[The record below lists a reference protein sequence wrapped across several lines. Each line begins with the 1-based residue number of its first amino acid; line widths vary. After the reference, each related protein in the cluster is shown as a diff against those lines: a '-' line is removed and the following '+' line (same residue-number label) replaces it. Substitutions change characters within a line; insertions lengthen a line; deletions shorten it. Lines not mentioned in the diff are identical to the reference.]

1 MSRSNAWNAWL
12 LDQRRQ
18 LLTISTIEVKNMSNA
33 FLVTVTRTV
42 PLSTIC
48 RNTFVSQQVVHDIEL
63 KALQSMLDM
72 NTLGLTGKANLWS
85 SPSRATTLDLTGG
98 VSKHFGGPFDGQ
110 TNKQIGLGLNSR
122 F

>member
-1 MSRSNAWNAWL
+1 MIS
-12 LDQRRQ
+12 RRQ
-18 LLTISTIEVKNMSNA
+18 QIN
-33 FLVTVTRTV
+33 R
-42 PLSTIC
+42 
-48 RNTFVSQQVVHDIEL
+48 L
-63 KALQSMLDM
+63 KAKFFLMLRFVCLVRLGLGYDHVNGHGASLTASRIPQLDM

-85 SPSRATTLDLTGG
+85 SPNRATTLDLTGG

>member
-1 MSRSNAWNAWL
+1 MASRK
-12 LDQRRQ
+12 RVT
-18 LLTISTIEVKNMSNA
+18 TIKIEVRTLE
-33 FLVTVTRTV
+33 LV
-42 PLSTIC
+42 
-48 RNTFVSQQVVHDIEL
+48 Q
-63 KALQSMLDM
+63 LDM

-85 SPSRATTLDLTGG
+85 SPNRATTLDLTGG